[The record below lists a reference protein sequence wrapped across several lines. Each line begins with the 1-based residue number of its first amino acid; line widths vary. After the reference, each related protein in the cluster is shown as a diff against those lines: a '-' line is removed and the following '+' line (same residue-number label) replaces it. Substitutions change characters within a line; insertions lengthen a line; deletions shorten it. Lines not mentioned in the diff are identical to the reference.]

1 MAPFDSELV
10 TKISPLIEGQVPD
23 FVQSEHPQYV
33 KFLKAYYEFL
43 EAAELVVDG
52 VINNIIQETT
62 SSNFILDEDGGKVVT
77 ESGVG
82 TTGKFEIGETIT
94 GGTSNATATIIVDD
108 LELEPSRL
116 IISSNQKFIIGETV
130 TGGNTGATATVVSYR
145 GNPIQTIQKLL
156 DYANSDNTT
165 ASLLDEMQ
173 RQFMS
178 AIPFTLADGISKRDV
193 IKSIKDLY
201 TAKGTSEGHKL
212 FLRMMFAEESDI
224 FYPTRYMMRMSDG
237 NWTKRSIIRARNK
250 PGADGN
256 DVIGQYLTGVTSGAT
271 VFVSNAIGFAQGAD
285 SITEFEVDLTSIVGT
300 FVDGETLS
308 ANGVVSDVEQRFELQ
323 KIITGA
329 IVDQGGIL
337 YSSGDDITL
346 DSSIGNGNANAQVNT
361 VGTGGV
367 SDIIIDTSG
376 SDFRVGDPLVFTTTD
391 SAAVAPTAEVAFV
404 GDCFILEST
413 SAEASRG
420 FGDYLVYEDATNNSF
435 PDMNLIFED
444 GDNITLNGTGEFVTD
459 GVDADTDWYILSEY
473 GTPKPRVPD
482 KFSGNKIVGE
492 QGTAVNAETGNIVN
506 GIIGDIRV
514 TSSGSGYLSLPTVTV
529 TSSKGSGENLI
540 ALSTDIGAILDVNM
554 LDTGFNYKSSPNASV
569 PANLIV
575 KKVRDGTFSATN
587 TLSSHEGTVISYT
600 DSTQLL
606 VVDIDDD
613 VSIKMEQEGST
624 ISQNVELEV
633 NTELSFSRL
642 VGDNVLEENSRE
654 NLQARGLDIEDAEG
668 IIIIDG
674 KPQRSDESPEVD
686 TLVTDGQDSNYIG
699 FQLETDADFQR
710 EGERFHIELQHIN
723 GEEES
728 DLLIDPFTFATVIF
742 PRMRQFGENILLEGT
757 AVGDSF
763 LIEDGGTDGSG
774 TNAGDE
780 ILLDGTDSSGT
791 DAGSKVIQFS
801 VDEGNSLLYEPHNTV
816 DHLQQRKDKFQLNGT
831 DVQQHTAGGWLS
843 QTYIEANSIA
853 TDNSIEVFVPEVHNS
868 PIMLEEVGQGTGL
881 FGKEVGN
888 FRSASLGLNGTSG
901 TINSAFTAFS
911 GLTYARNRR
920 IPERQRDELNHEAH
934 GQIANPTKADGF
946 GLDPNVGLG
955 YILHE
960 PNTLFSWE
968 GTKPTQ
974 LGAGRSRSLIPAEA
988 YVTTAP
994 IDGTRIVDLEEGV
1007 LLEDGT
1013 SDRAITSLFAI
1024 TLDSTASGGVD
1035 AGDNIAMEDSVGGG
1049 RLLGQS
1055 SDEKTNI
1062 KDVLLLEGID
1072 GNSSGTDV
1080 DGLYTFFE
1088 KQTVDHGI
1096 DSASVLIGEDGF
1108 KLLDE
1113 SSNDPLNNT
1122 LSSIKENVIG
1132 DGDKIIFNADVISN
1146 FDETIV
1152 MVFNATDS
1160 GGSDEGSA
1168 IIFDG
1173 LSASERVGNTL
1184 MQESGLAAGDSDT
1197 DVGDNILHEPEDF
1210 LSGNIILDATDDDG
1224 TNAGEELLNET
1235 PDNLIGQTITTTTGV
1250 SAEIISATIGKLS
1263 MSNGFVSTDVGR
1275 YQNTESLVS
1284 EDVIRIQDSYYYQ
1297 DFSYE
1302 VRIGQSVANYMNQ
1315 LKKAVHPSGFAA
1327 FGKVTIA
1334 SLMSVSM
1341 PVTGVGLIDA
1351 PDETFT
1357 NVFASVLSG
1366 VFNLKI
1372 NQRIGI
1378 PKVFESGNVF
1388 QALMLESG
1396 GEAQFNVTLDG
1407 TDFGT
1412 SLETGSSGG
1421 SSVGSGFGI
1430 IALETSKDE
1439 GDSICITGS
1448 DDGSQVDAGDQI
1460 ILEGTDASGTD
1471 NVDITGAFS
1480 FLILNATSITA
1491 DTGEINDAGSYC
1503 VMNGSA
1509 LGVYNLI
1516 DADGDQLV
1524 LNGSETGTHNR
1535 LVHEDGDHVGSHIV
1549 TDGIV
1554 VDSRVLS
1561 LQYTII
1567 SEDANGDN
1575 IILNGTNLR
1584 ADDENSLLMSE
1595 AAAGIGDLERDNL
1608 FVRQLKV
1615 KMNLPKP
1622 RPLNSVGLS
1631 HMVMDSFSDA
1641 SGVTNIQ
1648 LEDALRKRGP
1658 TINVDRL
1665 LIDGVDVGE
1674 KDDVN
1679 DIKYGGDPMQMEVSA
1694 ALNLGSSVTFKNFY
1708 RFTNFLFLLSG
1719 TDGSSSNAGDNI
1731 ELETNWGGRLIS
1743 EDETIAF
1750 PMNDFLRPDI
1760 MIMEGDYYKH
1770 SEWGRLSLDG
1780 TASDGS
1786 TGALNSTG
1794 YDFIVLDGIDAMQ
1807 NSAGE
1812 NLLVEEINDH
1822 NKSFDDANDI
1832 AIRIE
1837 DYEGGSVLL
1846 NGTDSSS
1853 SHAGDEILEET
1864 DGDKLKQEDYG
1875 MEAGDFVLENNFKV
1889 YLLLDSSDSI
1899 GTDNGTV
1906 IGLEDDS
1913 GSLLNELF
1921 DGYGQSMLLET
1932 GSATTQNS
1940 KLILDSQVIEIE
1952 SGINDGEIPTA
1963 NWGENSVFPSYT
1975 VPSDISSRPVGRVS
1989 LQDERAITEIVLDGT
2004 NGSAANAGDNIIFD
2018 RTTSDNDDLGDK
2030 LMAEEGAEV
2039 ILDQSAGGLLI
2050 QEGGDILYFENG
2062 THSSLLGIAP
2072 AFLPLGFDAESFDNV
2087 SRTSFDNTKQTL
2099 DVLEGF

>member
-1 MAPFDSELV
+1 MAPFDSNLV

-23 FVQSEHPQYV
+23 FVQSDHPQYV

-145 GNPIQTIQKLL
+145 GNPIQTIQQLL

-178 AIPFTLADGISKRDV
+178 AIPFTLADGLSKRDV

-250 PGADGN
+250 PGADGD
-256 DVIGQYLTGVTSGAT
+256 DVIGQYLTGATSGAT

-285 SITEFEVDLTSIVGT
+285 SITEFEIDLNSIVGT
-300 FVDGETLS
+300 FIDGETLS
-308 ANGVVSDVEQRFELQ
+308 ANGVVSDVEQRFEIQ

-329 IVDQGGIL
+329 TIDQGGIL

-346 DSSIGNGNANAQVNT
+346 DSSVGNGIAAAQVNT

-367 SDIIIDTSG
+367 SDIIIETSG

-413 SAEASRG
+413 SEEASRG
-420 FGDYLVYEDATNNSF
+420 FGDYLVYEDATNSSF
-435 PDMNLIFED
+435 PDMNLVFED
-444 GDNITLNGTGEFVTD
+444 GDNITLNGGGEFIDTD

-473 GTPKPRVPD
+473 ATPKIRVPD

-492 QGTAVNAETGNIVN
+492 QGTAVNAETGNVVN

-514 TSSGSGYLSLPTVTV
+514 TSSGSGYLSLPTITV
-529 TSSKGSGENLI
+529 TSSKGSGAKLI

-554 LDTGFNYKSSPNASV
+554 LDSGFNYKSSPNASV
-569 PANLIV
+569 PANLVV
-575 KKVRDGTFSATN
+575 KKPSGTFSATN

-606 VVDIDDD
+606 VVNIDDD
-613 VSIKMEQEGST
+613 VSIKMEQEGSS
-624 ISQNVELEV
+624 ISQNVELEL
-633 NTELSFSRL
+633 NTELTFSRL
-642 VGDNVLEENSRE
+642 LGDNVLEENSRD

-674 KPQRSDESPEVD
+674 LPISSKLTPEVD

-710 EGERFHIELQHIN
+710 EDEKFHIELQHIN
-723 GEEES
+723 GEEEK
-728 DLLIDPFTFATVIF
+728 DRLLDPFTFATVMV

-780 ILLDGTDSSGT
+780 ILLDGTDGSGT

-801 VDEGNSLLYEPHNTV
+801 VDEGDSLLYEPHNTV

-843 QTYIEANSIA
+843 QTYIEANGIP
-853 TDNSIEVFVPEVHNS
+853 TNNSIEVFVPEVKNS
-868 PIMLEEVGQGTGL
+868 PIMLESVAQGTGL
-881 FGKEVGN
+881 FGRDVGN
-888 FRSASLGLNGTSG
+888 FRSDALGLNGTSG
-901 TINSAFTAFS
+901 SINSAFTAFS
-911 GLTYARNRR
+911 ALNYARNTR
-920 IPERQRDELNHEAH
+920 IPERQRDELGHEAH
-934 GQIANPTKADGF
+934 GQIANPTSADGF

-955 YILHE
+955 YLIYE
-960 PNTLFSWE
+960 PDTQFSWE
-968 GTKPTQ
+968 GNKPTQ

-994 IDGTRIVDLEEGV
+994 IDGTRIVDIEEGV

-1013 SDRAITSLFAI
+1013 VDRASN
-1024 TLDSTASGGVD
+1024 V
-1035 AGDNIAMEDSVGGG
+1035 
-1049 RLLGQS
+1049 
-1055 SDEKTNI
+1055 

-1072 GNSSGTDV
+1072 GNSSGTPV

-1088 KQTVDHGI
+1088 KQTVDHGA

-1113 SSNDPLNNT
+1113 SSSDPLNNT
-1122 LSSIKENVIG
+1122 LSSLEDNVRG
-1132 DGDKIIFNADVISN
+1132 DGDRIIFDADILSHSE
-1146 FDETIV
+1146 ETIV
-1152 MVFNATDS
+1152 IVLNATDS
-1160 GGSDEGSA
+1160 GGTDEGSA

-1173 LSASERVGNTL
+1173 LSATERVGNNL
-1184 MQESGLAAGDSDT
+1184 MQESGLAAGESDT

-1210 LSGNIILDATDDDG
+1210 LSGNIILDATDDAG
-1224 TNAGEELLNET
+1224 TDAGDELLNET
-1235 PDNLIGQTITTTTGV
+1235 PDNLVGQTITTTTGV
-1250 SAEIISATIGKLS
+1250 SAEIVSATLGKVS
-1263 MSNGFVSTDVGR
+1263 MTNDFVTTDVGR

-1327 FGKVTIA
+1327 FGKVSIA

-1341 PVTGVGLIDA
+1341 PVSGIGVIDA

-1357 NVFASVLSG
+1357 NVFASVLET
-1366 VFNLKI
+1366 VFDLRI

-1412 SLETGSSGG
+1412 LLETGSSGG
-1421 SSVGSGFGI
+1421 SSVGSGFGVI
-1430 IALETSKDE
+1430 MLETSKDE

-1480 FLILNATSITA
+1480 FLILNASSITA

-1516 DADGDQLV
+1516 DADSNQMV
-1524 LNGSETGTHNR
+1524 LNGTETGTHNR
-1535 LVHEDGDHVGSHIV
+1535 LVHEDGDNVGSHIV

-1554 VDSRVLS
+1554 VDSRLLS
-1561 LQYTII
+1561 IQQTIV

-1608 FVRQLKV
+1608 FVRQLKLKV
-1615 KMNLPKP
+1615 SVPKP

-1631 HMVMDSFSDA
+1631 HMVLDSFADA
-1641 SGVTNIQ
+1641 AGVTNIQ

-1658 TINVDRL
+1658 TNNVDRL

-1674 KDDVN
+1674 KDDIN

-1694 ALNLGSSVTFKNFY
+1694 ALNLGSSVTFKYFY

-1750 PMNDFLRPDI
+1750 PLNDFLRPDI
-1760 MIMEGDYYKH
+1760 MVMEGDYNRH
-1770 SEWGRLSLDG
+1770 SEFGRLTLDG

-1786 TGALNSTG
+1786 TGALDSTG

-1807 NSAGE
+1807 SSAGE
-1812 NLLVEEINDH
+1812 NLLIEEHNEH
-1822 NKSFDDANDI
+1822 NKSFDDANDV
-1832 AIRIE
+1832 AIRVE

-1853 SHAGDEILEET
+1853 SNAGDEILEET
-1864 DGDKLKQEDYG
+1864 DGDKIKQENYG
-1875 MEAGDFVLENNFKV
+1875 MESGDFVLEQDGKI
-1889 YLLLDSSDSI
+1889 YLLLDRSDST

-1921 DGYGQSMLLET
+1921 DGFGKDMLLET
-1932 GSATTQNS
+1932 GSTTTQGS
-1940 KLILDSQVIEIE
+1940 KLLLDSQFIEIE

-1963 NWGENSVFPSYT
+1963 NLGENSVFPSYT
-1975 VPSDISSRPVGRVS
+1975 VPTDISSRPVGRVS

-2004 NGSAANAGDNIIFD
+2004 DGSATDTGDNIIFD
-2018 RTTSDNDDLGDK
+2018 RTNSDNADLGDK
-2030 LMAEEGAEV
+2030 LMAEIGAEV
-2039 ILDQSAGGLLI
+2039 ILDQSAGGLLT
-2050 QEGGDILYFENG
+2050 QEDGDIIYFEDG

-2072 AFLPLGFDAESFDNV
+2072 AFLPLGFEAESFDNT
-2087 SRTSFDNTKQTL
+2087 SRTSFDNSSQTY